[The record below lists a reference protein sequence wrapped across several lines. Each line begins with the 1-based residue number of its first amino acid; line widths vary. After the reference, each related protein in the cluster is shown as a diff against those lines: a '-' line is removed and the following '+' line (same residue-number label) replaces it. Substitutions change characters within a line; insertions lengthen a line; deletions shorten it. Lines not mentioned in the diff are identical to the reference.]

1 MSEEFQKHMF
11 EPFSQ
16 EHGKDR
22 SQLKGTGLGLSIVKR
37 IIDKMGGAIQVESKK
52 DVGTRF
58 TWILTFPVDK
68 EYEEKQMTGTESE
81 GQIDLTGRHILAAED
96 NAINAEILEFILT
109 DLGAK
114 VTLTENGKEAVDAFE
129 NSMPGEYD
137 CIIMDVMMPVMDGYT
152 ASRTIRSLS
161 RKDGAKRYPHYRP
174 DGQCFCR
181 RCGKSRRS
189 GYECPYCKAY

>member
-68 EYEEKQMTGTESE
+68 EYKEKQTMGSESE
-81 GQIDLTGRHILAAED
+81 GQIDLTGRHILVAED

-109 DLGAK
+109 DLGAR

-129 NSMPGEYD
+129 NSIPGEYD

-161 RKDGAKRYPHYRP
+161 RKDGATIPIIALTS
-174 DGQCFCR
+174 QCFCG

-189 GYECPYCKAY
+189 GYECPYCKAD